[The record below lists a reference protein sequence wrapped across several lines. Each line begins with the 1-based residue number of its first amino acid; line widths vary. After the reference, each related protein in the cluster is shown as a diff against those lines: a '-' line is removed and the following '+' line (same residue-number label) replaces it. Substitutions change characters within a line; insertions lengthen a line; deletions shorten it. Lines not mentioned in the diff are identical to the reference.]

1 MKKKLFALLL
11 VIALCLPSLPVFAAG
26 TETIPGNEPITSETA
41 KYPAD
46 GPDITGNTAIV
57 MDIDTGAILYQLNPH
72 LKAEPAST
80 TKLMT
85 AMLAV
90 DNLSLGDTITVSES
104 VNANLIEDAV
114 SIWLSPG
121 EKLTGQDL
129 LYALL
134 LPSAND
140 AANAL
145 GAAVSGTLS
154 EFVKLMNETAANLG
168 CTDTHFNNT
177 NGLPDPDHY
186 TSVYDMALIA
196 RAAYGRT
203 KIKDIVNTWTYTIPA
218 TDYHDARE
226 MWSTNEM
233 LYPESGLYYEY
244 CTGGKTGYTGDA
256 GYTMVSFGVMGDKRI
271 VSVIFGCPTSDDRFL
286 DSAKLLEFGL
296 MSYHKIKPLEGYSI
310 ENEAEDSAAVR
321 DNFYSTLTHEVP
333 QLTLDTNLSI
343 YTRSSVTAED
353 IGKQFVFYSAPQNG
367 ALGEVRITYK
377 NAAVASVPVYTTQQM
392 DGNELQLSFNPV
404 TSDDTEKASGKVAQI
419 SDALL
424 SNWKGILIGVAL
436 AILFFLSLIYIK
448 NHRARREVRVKR
460 YSGTGDIHQRSAS
473 GHEIPSPRPR
483 AETRTTEGY
492 EDEIPSLRRKRT
504 DQPERPT
511 VAPVAPVT
519 KKKRETPTERREAE
533 KAYAKRFRASIDDTF
548 VSGGKTSSGSKKKP
562 GGSTGSSAGSKS
574 ERPKVADRPTLKA
587 DPGRKNREVPR
598 REETE
603 KKRPAEVFVKPAQ
616 QITGSETAEKKN
628 PESSLIDIEDEG

>member
-11 VIALCLPSLPVFAAG
+11 IITLCLSSLPASAAG
-26 TETIPGNEPITSETA
+26 TETIPGNAPITSETE

-46 GPDITGNTAIV
+46 GPDITGFSAIV
-57 MDIDTGAILYQLNPH
+57 MDIDTGAILYQLDPH
-72 LKAEPAST
+72 RKAEPAST

-85 AMLAV
+85 AILAV

-121 EKLTGQDL
+121 EQLTGQDL

-154 EFVKLMNETAANLG
+154 EFVKLMNETAASLG

-226 MWSTNEM
+226 LWSTNEM

-244 CTGGKTGYTGDA
+244 CVGGKTGYTEEA
-256 GYTMVSFGVMGDKRI
+256 GYTNVSFGVMGEKRI

-286 DSAKLLEFGL
+286 DSAKLLDFGL
-296 MSYHKIKPLEGYSI
+296 MSYHKIRPLEGYSI
-310 ENEAEDSAAVR
+310 ENDTKETLAVR

-333 QLTLDTNLSI
+333 ELILDTKLSI

-353 IGKQFVFYSAPQNG
+353 IGKKFLIYNEPKNG
-367 ALGEVRITYK
+367 ALGEVQLTYK
-377 NAAVASVPVYTTQQM
+377 NTVIASVPVSSTQQM

-404 TSDDTEKASGKVAQI
+404 SSDGTEKPAGTGSRI
-419 SDALL
+419 SDALV
-424 SNWKGILIGVAL
+424 SHWKGILLGIVLAL
-436 AILFFLSLIYIK
+436 VFFLSLVYIRS
-448 NHRARREVRVKR
+448 HRDRREVRVKR
-460 YSGTGDIHQRSAS
+460 YSGTGDIEQRSAS
-473 GHEIPSPRPR
+473 GHEIPPPRPR
-483 AETRTTEGY
+483 ANTRTTEGY
-492 EDEIPSLRRKRT
+492 EDEIPSLRRNKANSRNADT
-504 DQPERPT
+504 SSLQAAELP
-511 VAPVAPVT
+511 A
-519 KKKRETPTERREAE
+519 KKKRESRSELREAQ
-533 KAYAKRFRASIDDTF
+533 KAYARRFRASIDDTF
-548 VSGGKTSSGSKKKP
+548 ISGGRDSAVSRKKP
-562 GGSTGSSAGSKS
+562 AKNAASGTDRHEGKRTIDSPSRTGEIGRNSGDTQRSSRSAENAKRFETTPIS
-574 ERPKVADRPTLKA
+574 D
-587 DPGRKNREVPR
+587 
-598 REETE
+598 TE
-603 KKRPAEVFVKPAQ
+603 KKNTKYSQP
-616 QITGSETAEKKN
+616 EK
-628 PESSLIDIEDEG
+628 SLGDIEDEG